1 MAGALSTSPTTSHPR
16 PRKGL
21 HIALWSAQVV
31 LAAVFAMAGLLKT
44 TMPIPELAKQLSFV
58 PVVGAGVTRFIGVAE
73 LTGAVGLL
81 LPALTRIRPILTPL
95 AATGLLLVMVL
106 AAGFHLL
113 HAEPQYLPITAV
125 LGGMAAF
132 IAWGRLRWAP
142 IAPRTGTFETNVNI
156 GPTTPRA

>member
-44 TMPIPELAKQLSFV
+44 TTPIPELAKQMSFV
-58 PVVGAGVTRFIGVAE
+58 PIVGAGVTRFIGVAE
-73 LTGAVGLL
+73 LTGAIGLL

-95 AATGLLLVMVL
+95 AASGLLLVMVL
-106 AAGFHLL
+106 AVGFHLR

-125 LGGMAAF
+125 LGGLAAF

-142 IAPRTGTFETNVNI
+142 IAPRTGAVATNVNI